1 MLYTAD
7 EMKTSF
13 LDEAMAILE
22 GANYLSEEES
32 RYYPQMVPIRE
43 NTRIGRNLIRVED
56 LIEYSL
62 SNGISDGAYA
72 LGQICEAA
80 NVDPQTIAFSVDE
93 VSILED
99 SEMEDTVRQL
109 MAAGAEVYAAPIS
122 ENDMAYIMAETA
134 CDISIM
140 GIEQDEEEYTDTLF
154 EAFLVDDFETFLSE
168 NNVVDQIQSKVS
180 YARGKAN
187 ALYDT
192 KVAPKVSQAK
202 DKGHSIINKIEST
215 MSSAFSKSKE
225 WLAKKISSFRTLL
238 DKFLGK
244 EKATEDKSVKGIIRK
259 IIEKIKQALKYLSQ
273 KLSQAADAGV
283 SAAKS
288 VKKGISNKINYAKG
302 YASSI

>member
-43 NTRIGRNLIRVED
+43 STRIGKNLIRVED

-62 SNGISDGAYA
+62 SNGINDGAYA

-122 ENDMAYIMAETA
+122 ENDMVYIMAETA
-134 CDISIM
+134 CDISIV
-140 GIEQDEEEYTDTLF
+140 GIEEDAEDYTDALF
-154 EAFLVDDFETFLSE
+154 EAFLDDDFETFFSE
-168 NNVVDQIQSKVS
+168 NSITDAIHNKASYAKGKISGAYHSGRDRVS
-180 YARGKAN
+180 AAAARGKE
-187 ALYDT
+187 
-192 KVAPKVSQAK
+192 
-202 DKGHSIINKIEST
+202 KGAAVIGKIEAT
-215 MSSAFSKSKE
+215 LKSAAEKPKA
-225 WLAKKISSFRTLL
+225 WIAKKISSFRTLL
-238 DKFLGK
+238 DRFTRKQA
-244 EKATEDKSVKGIIRK
+244 EVAPEHPKAKTIFER
-259 IIEKIKQALKYLSQ
+259 IIEKIKAALAYLSK
-273 KLSQAADAGV
+273 KLSQATGY
-283 SAAKS
+283 
-288 VKKGISNKINYAKG
+288 VKNKF
-302 YASSI
+302 S

>member
-7 EMKTSF
+7 EMRTSF

-43 NTRIGRNLIRVED
+43 NTRIGRNFIRVED
-56 LIEYSL
+56 LVEYSL

-134 CDISIM
+134 CDISLI
-140 GIEQDEEEYTDTLF
+140 GIEEDAEDYTDALF
-154 EAFLVDDFETFLSE
+154 EAFLDDDFDTFFSE
-168 NNVVDQIQSKVS
+168 NSVTDAIHNKAIYAKERMSGAYHSGRDRMSAAA
-180 YARGKAN
+180 ARGKE
-187 ALYDT
+187 
-192 KVAPKVSQAK
+192 KGQAVL
-202 DKGHSIINKIEST
+202 NKIQTTLQAAAEKPR
-215 MSSAFSKSKE
+215 A
-225 WLAKKISSFRTLL
+225 WIAKKISSFRTLL
-238 DKFLGK
+238 DKFTRK
-244 EKATEDKSVKGIIRK
+244 QAEVAPEHPKAKTIFEK
-259 IIEKIKQALKYLSQ
+259 IIEKIKAALAYLSK
-273 KLSQAADAGV
+273 KLNQATSYV
-283 SAAKS
+283 KS
-288 VKKGISNKINYAKG
+288 KFA
-302 YASSI
+302 